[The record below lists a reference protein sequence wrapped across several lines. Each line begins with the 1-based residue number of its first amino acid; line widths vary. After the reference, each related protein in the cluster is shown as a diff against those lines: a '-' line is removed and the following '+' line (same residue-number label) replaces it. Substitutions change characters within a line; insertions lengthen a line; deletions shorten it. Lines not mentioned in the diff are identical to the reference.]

1 MYRSLLTKRTTK
13 GTSVLH
19 TCIHDTL
26 LPKQR
31 SNDAQVHGTWW
42 NCRKDRKGQEERIR
56 GRALGNTAKL
66 GRPWRRCKQQPTSG
80 RTKGARFCKLEP
92 RGDRSVAEKHA
103 SCCFQ
108 LRLHSLCSRCCLAS
122 LVVLW
127 SPWSPWEARMHL
139 CCRKW
144 RDACRRGSQGT
155 PSSCPELRLTVQKG
169 GKSETVS
176 VCVVCLTL
184 PKAVLR
190 FTGFGHPV

>member
-31 SNDAQVHGTWW
+31 SNDAQVHGKW
-42 NCRKDRKGQEERIR
+42 CRKDRKGQEERIR

-127 SPWSPWEARMHL
+127 FPLKPLRSTDASLLSEVKRRVQERESGDTKLLPRVKAYSSERREVRNSIRVCCLSNSP
-139 CCRKW
+139 
-144 RDACRRGSQGT
+144 
-155 PSSCPELRLTVQKG
+155 KG
-169 GKSETVS
+169 CS
-176 VCVVCLTL
+176 
-184 PKAVLR
+184 
-190 FTGFGHPV
+190 